1 MSGISDSLNSAS
13 SYMSSLENS
22 LSVIQENVDNASTPG
37 YARQDIVGAIGSTSD
52 SSILTTQ
59 SSRSTFAESVQQQNT
74 SYGFYSQMATSLT
87 NVQQNFTASGTTGIP
102 NAISNLFSSFSALA
116 TN

>member
-59 SSRSTFAESVQQQNT
+59 SSRSTFAESAVQQQNT

-116 TN
+116 